1 MFAIANPINV
11 AKLQAAF
18 QDEMEK
24 ALKEGFTADEL
35 ATAKKGWLQSRNVQ
49 RSQDAALA
57 ARLLSN
63 EREGRTMAFDIELE
77 KKVSALT
84 VAEVNDAW
92 RKHMDLS
99 QLSIITAGDFK
110 KAAAAPA
117 K

>member
-1 MFAIANPINV
+1 
-11 AKLQAAF
+11 
-18 QDEMEK
+18 
-24 ALKEGFTADEL
+24 
-35 ATAKKGWLQSRNVQ
+35 
-49 RSQDAALA
+49 
-57 ARLLSN
+57 
-63 EREGRTMAFDIELE
+63 MAFDVELE

>member
-49 RSQDAALA
+49 RSQDAALG

-92 RKHMDLS
+92 PKHMDLS
-99 QLSIITAGDFK
+99 QISIITAGDFK